1 MKNNIAKYWINK
13 AYKEKWS
20 LGMFNSHHLESFHAI
35 VAAANKTRSPLMI
48 STTMGGI
55 KHVGLNYFVQMSK
68 AARKDSNVPLI
79 FHLDHGA
86 NYEIIC
92 ECIESG
98 FDSVMIDAS
107 LESYDENVS
116 IVRKVVEFAHK
127 NNVGVEA
134 QIGETISEIRDIKII
149 DKKTSA
155 IEALKF
161 VKDTGVDYLAISI
174 GTKPGQMFTKP
185 LIDIDL
191 LKEISDTIKKPLVL
205 HGGSGVPFNQ
215 YRELICNGIS
225 KINIDAAIKNSFRET
240 FKAFYK
246 KDNPE
251 IDTRITFGS
260 ARNNVQLIVEKYLQ
274 IFGSANKAV
283 K

>member
-1 MKNNIAKYWINK
+1 MKNNIAKHWINK

-20 LGMFNSHHLESFHAI
+20 LGMFNAHHLESFQAI

-68 AARKDSNVPLI
+68 AARKDSSVPLI

-92 ECIESG
+92 ECIELG

-107 LESYDENVS
+107 FKSYDENVS

-134 QIGETISEIRDIKII
+134 QIGETVSEKRNIKII

-174 GTKPGQMFTKP
+174 GTKPGQMFKKT

-191 LKEISDTIKKPLVL
+191 LREISNTVKKPLVL

-225 KINIDAAIKNSFRET
+225 KINIDAAIKNSFREVFKT
-240 FKAFYK
+240 FYR

-251 IDTRITFGS
+251 IDTRIALGS
-260 ARNNVQLIVEKYLQ
+260 ARNNAQLVVEKYLQ
-274 IFGSANKAV
+274 IFGSVNKAM